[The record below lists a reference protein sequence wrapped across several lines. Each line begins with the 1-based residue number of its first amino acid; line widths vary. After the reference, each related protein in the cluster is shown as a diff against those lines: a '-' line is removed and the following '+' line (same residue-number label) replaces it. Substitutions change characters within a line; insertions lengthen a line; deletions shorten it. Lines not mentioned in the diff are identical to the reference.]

1 MESSDLQFVLADYRS
16 SRDCQAILQLM
27 DIYARDPMGGGKPLA
42 TEVADRLCEGLATFP
57 GACTVLAWWELR
69 PIGLI
74 NAFPGYSTFAAQP
87 LLNIHD
93 VVVEPAWRG
102 RQIFDCMLSV
112 LEQVAR
118 ERGCCKLTLEVL
130 SGNEVARRVYQ
141 RNGFDDYQL
150 SANNGTALFMQKP
163 IA

>member
-1 MESSDLQFVLADYRS
+1 MDSADLRFALADYRS
-16 SRDCQAILQLM
+16 ARDCQAILQLM
-27 DIYARDPMGGGKPLA
+27 DIYARDPMGGGRALA
-42 TEVADRLCEGLATFP
+42 DDVAGRLCGDLADFP

-74 NAFPGYSTFAAQP
+74 NAFPGYSTFAARP

-93 VVVEPAWRG
+93 VIVEPAWRG
-102 RQIFDCMLSV
+102 RRIVDCMLSM
-112 LEQVAR
+112 LEQLAR

-130 SGNEVARRVYQ
+130 SGNQVARRVYQ

-150 SANNGTALFMQKP
+150 DASQGTALFMQKP
-163 IA
+163 I